1 MKMKAI
7 VPKGLVFHARALAR
21 AVENTLEAAA
31 KDVQVDFGVTTQTWK
46 HKPEFTIER
55 EAGQRIVSTQDD
67 VYGYVSEGTRPHV
80 ITAHGRGGLVFGVPS
95 SPKTHVRA
103 IGSGRGSRGTT
114 IVHARQVHHPGT
126 EAREFEEVIGA
137 KWDKQLPVLM
147 QRAIDSEV

>member
-1 MKMKAI
+1 MKMKVLI
-7 VPKGLVFHARALAR
+7 PKGLVFNAPKLAR

-31 KDVQVDFGVTTQTWK
+31 KDVKVDFGVTTQTWK
-46 HKPEFTIER
+46 QKPEFTIER
-55 EAGQRIVSTQDD
+55 KTAERIVSTQDEI
-67 VYGYVSEGTRPHV
+67 YGYVSEGTRPHV
-80 ITAHGRGGLVFGVPS
+80 ITARGRGGLVFGVPS

-137 KWDKQLPVLM
+137 KWEKQLPIVM
-147 QRAIDSEV
+147 QRALDSEV